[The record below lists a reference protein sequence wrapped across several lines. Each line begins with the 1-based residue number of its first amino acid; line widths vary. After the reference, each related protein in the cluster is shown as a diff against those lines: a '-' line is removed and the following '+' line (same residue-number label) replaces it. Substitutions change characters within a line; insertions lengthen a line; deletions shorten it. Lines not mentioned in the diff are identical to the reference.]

1 MGSVDVHG
9 VPTTQYD
16 VDGTVFGTYTAPVI
30 APGFF
35 IGNQTY
41 FISPNLSPGEHQLTI
56 TNLNGTTPNV
66 FWLDY
71 IAFLPVAPPEEDPT
85 TTVPVSVTT
94 SPSIQAPSTSSGSS
108 SDANGA
114 PSSLHQEQST
124 PTTTLPSGLI
134 PTSNL
139 LTSREASS
147 SGSTTAPSGAF
158 NTSIVPASLAKS
170 TNIGAIVGGA
180 IGGGALLVLS
190 GFLLA
195 FYRRWRQTP
204 VTDKLGDADGS

>member
-16 VDGTVFGTYTAPVI
+16 VDGSVLGTYTAPVI

-71 IAFLPVAPPEEDPT
+71 FLVNVTAPASTST
-85 TTVPVSVTT
+85 TTSSATTTATSSTVTGTSGVSADTTT
-94 SPSIQAPSTSSGSS
+94 STHHGS
-108 SDANGA
+108 N
-114 PSSLHQEQST
+114 
-124 PTTTLPSGLI
+124 
-134 PTSNL
+134 
-139 LTSREASS
+139 
-147 SGSTTAPSGAF
+147 
-158 NTSIVPASLAKS
+158 V
-170 TNIGAIVGGA
+170 GAIVGGVIGA
-180 IGGGALLVLS
+180 IVVIAL
-190 GFLLA
+190 GLLA
-195 FYRRWRQTP
+195 LFFWRRRRQSTQGAWIMAR
-204 VTDKLGDADGS
+204 VHALGCLNLDTL